1 MHEHVLSD
9 SLRQRLEDSLLERGG
24 AQGLSQ
30 DAFDDLVD
38 ELAIED
44 RDFQAMVAY
53 LVERGYRFDESPEPE
68 IQPARWRENP
78 AHRTQ
83 DSDDAVSTYLAE
95 IGHTPLLSLED
106 ETMLARELQRGLAAS
121 ERLVLHEACLEGDR
135 EGQGEDTRDPEQ
147 RLGSRQLRNLKS
159 QIRRGEQARDELIR
173 ANLRL
178 VVSIA
183 KKYRNRGM
191 AFLDLIQEGNLGL
204 MRAVERF
211 DPERGF
217 KISTYATWW
226 IRQAITRAIADQA
239 RTIRIPVHL
248 MEQITSTVATQRR
261 LTQELG
267 REATVEEVATELAM
281 TPDKVREFLR
291 LNQDTVSLEQPVGED
306 SFSLSDTI
314 EDATMARPEE
324 EAAKH
329 LLEDTLRGVLG
340 DLDERERLVVAM
352 RFGLSDGKAA
362 TLEEVGREFG
372 ITRERVRQ
380 IEAKTMAKLR
390 RPENAAA
397 LRAFLGVSD

>member
-1 MHEHVLSD
+1 MHEHVLTD
-9 SLRQRLEDSLLERGG
+9 VLRQQIDDALTQRGG
-24 AQGLSQ
+24 AETLTQEV
-30 DAFDDLVD
+30 FDELVD
-38 ELAIED
+38 ELAVD
-44 RDFQAMVAY
+44 DQDFQAMVSY
-53 LVERGYRFDESPEPE
+53 LTERGYRFDESAEPE
-68 IQPARWRENP
+68 IQPARLRGREIKG
-78 AHRTQ
+78 Q
-83 DSDDAVSTYLAE
+83 GSEDAVSAYLGE
-95 IGHTPLLSLED
+95 IGHTALLSSDD
-106 ETMLARELQRGLAAS
+106 EALLARTLQQGLVAS
-121 ERLVLHEACLEGDR
+121 ERLALHEASVEA
-135 EGQGEDTRDPEQ
+135 EAEQ
-147 RLGSRQLRNLKS
+147 LLGSRQIRNLKL

-217 KISTYATWW
+217 KMSTYATWW
-226 IRQAITRAIADQA
+226 IRQAITRAIADQV

-248 MEQITSTVATQRR
+248 MEQITSAVATQRR

-267 REATVEEVATELAM
+267 RDVTVDEVAQELGM
-281 TPDKVREFLR
+281 TAEKVREFLR
-291 LNQDTVSLEQPVGED
+291 LNQDTVSLEQPVGD
-306 SFSLSDTI
+306 DNFSLSDLI
-314 EDATMARPEE
+314 EDATTASPEE
-324 EAAKH
+324 EASKH

-340 DLDERERLVVAM
+340 DLSERERLVVAM
-352 RFGLSDGKAA
+352 RFGLGGTRVA

-397 LRAFLGVSD
+397 LRTFLGVSD

>member
-1 MHEHVLSD
+1 MEA
-9 SLRQRLEDSLLERGG
+9 E
-24 AQGLSQ
+24 AQQL
-30 DAFDDLVD
+30 
-38 ELAIED
+38 
-44 RDFQAMVAY
+44 
-53 LVERGYRFDESPEPE
+53 
-68 IQPARWRENP
+68 
-78 AHRTQ
+78 
-83 DSDDAVSTYLAE
+83 
-95 IGHTPLLSLED
+95 
-106 ETMLARELQRGLAAS
+106 
-121 ERLVLHEACLEGDR
+121 
-135 EGQGEDTRDPEQ
+135 
-147 RLGSRQLRNLKS
+147 LGSRQIRNLKL

-217 KISTYATWW
+217 KMSTYATWW
-226 IRQAITRAIADQA
+226 IRQAITRAIADQV

-248 MEQITSTVATQRR
+248 MEQITSAVATQRR

-267 REATVEEVATELAM
+267 RDATVDEVAQELGM
-281 TPDKVREFLR
+281 TAEKVREFLR
-291 LNQDTVSLEQPVGED
+291 LNQDTVSLEQPVGD
-306 SFSLSDTI
+306 DNFSLSDLI
-314 EDATMARPEE
+314 EDATTASPEE
-324 EAAKH
+324 EASKH

-340 DLDERERLVVAM
+340 DLSERERLVVAM
-352 RFGLSDGKAA
+352 RFGLGGTRVA

-397 LRAFLGVSD
+397 LRTFLGVSD

>member
-1 MHEHVLSD
+1 MHEHVLTEV
-9 SLRQRLEDSLLERGG
+9 LRQQIDDALTQRGG
-24 AQGLSQ
+24 AETLTQEV
-30 DAFDDLVD
+30 FDELVD
-38 ELAIED
+38 ELAVD
-44 RDFQAMVAY
+44 DQDFQAMVSY
-53 LVERGYRFDESPEPE
+53 LTERGYRFDESVEPE
-68 IQPARWRENP
+68 IQPARLRGREING
-78 AHRTQ
+78 Q
-83 DSDDAVSTYLAE
+83 GSEDAVSAYLAE
-95 IGHTPLLSLED
+95 IGHTALLSSDD
-106 ETMLARELQRGLAAS
+106 EALLARTLQQGLVAS
-121 ERLVLHEACLEGDR
+121 ERLALHEASVEAEAQQL
-135 EGQGEDTRDPEQ
+135 
-147 RLGSRQLRNLKS
+147 LGSRQIRNLKL

-217 KISTYATWW
+217 KMSTYATWW
-226 IRQAITRAIADQA
+226 IRQAITRAIADQV

-248 MEQITSTVATQRR
+248 MEQITSAVATQRR

-267 REATVEEVATELAM
+267 RDATVDEVAQELGM
-281 TPDKVREFLR
+281 TAEKVREFLR
-291 LNQDTVSLEQPVGED
+291 LNQDTVSLEQPVGD
-306 SFSLSDTI
+306 DNFSLSDLI
-314 EDATMARPEE
+314 EDATTASPEE
-324 EAAKH
+324 EASKH

-340 DLDERERLVVAM
+340 DLSERERLVVAM
-352 RFGLSDGKAA
+352 RFGLGGTRVA

-397 LRAFLGVSD
+397 LRTFLGVSD